1 MKDFWILI
9 LIFISLLFLPDWI
22 LRVKLL
28 LLCPKLQRFC
38 KKRGY
43 DITWH
48 RHPLSHSKTSG
59 GTLLCSI
66 DAKTKKYEVAL
77 MSSKYRLREYF
88 FISKS
93 ELGIYRSVGGIWVR
107 SRAKFLKGITPARF
121 ISFGTTYQTVD
132 LKLDET
138 IPENAERIL
147 LFYPIAKDVTWNA
160 PGRGKQ
166 YLGNGDLLFC
176 KYRLLSLS
184 AFLEELASPG
194 KYLRR
199 VNPWEEY

>member
-1 MKDFWILI
+1 MKDFLVLI
-9 LIFISLLFLPDWI
+9 AVFVLLLFLPDLI
-22 LRVKLL
+22 LYGKLL
-28 LLCPKLQRFC
+28 SLRPKLQRFC

-48 RHPLSHSKTSG
+48 RHPLSQSKASSG
-59 GTLLCSI
+59 SLLCCI
-66 DAKTKKYEVAL
+66 DAKTRKYEVAL

-93 ELGIYRSVGGIWVR
+93 ELGIYRSIGGIWVR
-107 SRAKFLKGITPARF
+107 SRARFLKGITPARF

-138 IPENAERIL
+138 IPENTERIL
-147 LFYPIAKDVTWNA
+147 LFYPISKDVTWNA
-160 PGRGKQ
+160 PGKGKQ

-176 KYRLLSLS
+176 KYRLFSLS
-184 AFLEELASPG
+184 VFLEEIASPG